1 MHVNIIWGTNEVYSG
16 YLALRF
22 ILWLDFACVELIEQV
37 GSRRGGMLHTDSSGF
52 GMHTDM
58 TSGANEVHFGCSA
71 LSLPSSLDFVHM
83 ELVVLIGTHRGGK
96 FQPTKMY
103 LKCTSS

>member
-1 MHVNIIWGTNEVYSG
+1 
-16 YLALRF
+16 
-22 ILWLDFACVELIEQV
+22 
-37 GSRRGGMLHTDSSGF
+37 MLHTDSSGF

-83 ELVVLIGTHRGGK
+83 ELVILIGTDRGGK
-96 FQPTKMY
+96 FHTDLDVFEMHVIMTKGMNEVY
-103 LKCTSS
+103 SGCLVLCFISCLDFIRIKL